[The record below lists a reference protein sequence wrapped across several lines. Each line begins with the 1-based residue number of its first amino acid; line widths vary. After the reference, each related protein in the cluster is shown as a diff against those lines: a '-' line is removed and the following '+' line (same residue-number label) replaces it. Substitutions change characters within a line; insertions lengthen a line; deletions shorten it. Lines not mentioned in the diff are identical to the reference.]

1 MSSASKEDI
10 AVAGEEA
17 LITLYNGKCE
27 ICLDSLRYKHYCSKV
42 ASNTTHVQPHTL
54 PPTSAAAK
62 YHSFCVYY
70 QIQQWKGREVALLP
84 QDWGW
89 KESDGKL
96 MPVTT
101 DLDPAPIDL
110 LRVVRCNC
118 QTDCNTLRCSCKKH
132 GLTCSISCGNCRGSG
147 CVNSS
152 QLEVEVDDEA
162 EQID

>member
-1 MSSASKEDI
+1 MFSPKHCLQPPPQPNIIVFLCTIRYSSGRRE
-10 AVAGEEA
+10 AG
-17 LITLYNGKCE
+17 
-27 ICLDSLRYKHYCSKV
+27 
-42 ASNTTHVQPHTL
+42 
-54 PPTSAAAK
+54 
-62 YHSFCVYY
+62 
-70 QIQQWKGREVALLP
+70 LLP

-96 MPVTT
+96 IPVTS

-132 GLTCSISCGNCRGSG
+132 GLTCPIACGNCRGSG

-152 QLEVEVDDEA
+152 QLEEEVDDEA

>member
-1 MSSASKEDI
+1 M
-10 AVAGEEA
+10 
-17 LITLYNGKCE
+17 
-27 ICLDSLRYKHYCSKV
+27 
-42 ASNTTHVQPHTL
+42 
-54 PPTSAAAK
+54 
-62 YHSFCVYY
+62 
-70 QIQQWKGREVALLP
+70 P

-96 MPVTT
+96 IPVTS
-101 DLDPAPIDL
+101 DLDPALIDL

-132 GLTCSISCGNCRGSG
+132 GFTCSIACGNCRGSG